1 MSQVIDLDKCF
12 DDWFNELEVF
22 GLRSERFF
30 DSLDQFK
37 SKEGLQANLIIWL
50 KAAYLHGVQVA
61 AQDSVETLL
70 DYATACAGLEPKLS
84 TLEEDYDRS
93 AKELNIYWCDVLG
106 STIAS

>member
-1 MSQVIDLDKCF
+1 MSQIIDLDKHF

-37 SKEGLQANLIIWL
+37 SKEGLQSNLILWL
-50 KAAYLHGVQVA
+50 KAAYLHGVRVA
-61 AQDSVETLL
+61 AKDSVEALL

-93 AKELNIYWCDVLG
+93 AEELNTYWCDVLG
-106 STIAS
+106 WKEDQ

>member
-1 MSQVIDLDKCF
+1 MPQTIDLDKRF
-12 DDWFNELEVF
+12 DDWFNEQEAF

-50 KAAYLHGVQVA
+50 KAAYLHGVRVA
-61 AQDSVETLL
+61 AQDSVETLY

-84 TLEEDYDRS
+84 TPEEDYDHS
-93 AKELNIYWCDVLG
+93 AEALNTYWCGVLE
-106 STIAS
+106 SVQD

>member
-1 MSQVIDLDKCF
+1 MPQTIDLDKRF
-12 DDWFNELEVF
+12 DDWFNELESF

-37 SKEGLQANLIIWL
+37 SKEGLQANLILWL
-50 KAAYLHGVQVA
+50 KAAYLHGVRVA

-84 TLEEDYDRS
+84 TLEEDYDHS
-93 AKELNIYWCDVLG
+93 AEALNTYWRGVLE
-106 STIAS
+106 SIQD